1 MVDPQKAWALFISD
15 PVDFTAMYVIV
26 AGAVFGFAWWL
37 RSFIGNERVAALEER
52 IASREHHLKFAREKY
67 DNSQAEVQKLTL
79 DTRQLENDVDGLV
92 AAMKSASQTTP
103 VSVLSQLTAVRARSD
118 LMTETVSSL
127 STANN
132 ALGEALTTDP
142 SPQIGQWSTQIGLW
156 KGNR

>member
-67 DNSQAEVQKLTL
+67 DNSQAEVQKLTVY
-79 DTRQLENDVDGLV
+79 TRQLESDVDGLV
-92 AAMKSASQTTP
+92 AAMKSASTP
-103 VSVLSQLTAVRARSD
+103 VFPQLTAVRVTSD
-118 LMTETVSSL
+118 LMTGTVTSL

-132 ALGEALTTDP
+132 ALGAALTTDP
-142 SPQIGQWSTQIGLW
+142 SPQIGLWSPQIGLW

>member
-1 MVDPQKAWALFISD
+1 LFPAWHHLKMVDLHKAWALFMSD
-15 PVDFTAMYVIV
+15 PVDFILMFVIV
-26 AGAVFGFAWWL
+26 AGAAWAL
-37 RSFIGNERVAALEER
+37 RSFIGKERVDTLKERVASLED
-52 IASREHHLKFAREKY
+52 HLKFIREKY

-142 SPQIGQWSTQIGLW
+142 SPQIGLW